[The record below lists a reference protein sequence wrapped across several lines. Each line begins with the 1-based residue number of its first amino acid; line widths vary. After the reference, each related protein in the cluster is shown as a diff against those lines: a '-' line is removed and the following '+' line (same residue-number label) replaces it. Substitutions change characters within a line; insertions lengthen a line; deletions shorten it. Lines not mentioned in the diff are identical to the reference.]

1 MSTREYAIITG
12 ASSGI
17 GAATARLLAQNGYH
31 VIAAAR
37 RADRLK
43 ALAAED
49 ENIEAFT
56 LDVTA
61 QSEIDA
67 LAKHLHGKPVSILIN
82 CAGGAF
88 DSDSINDSDPEIWKK
103 TFDINV
109 VGSVRMVKAM
119 TPLMQ
124 EFGRGHIVM
133 ISSTA
138 GHRVYENGG
147 SYVAAKFA
155 ETSLVETLRLELNG
169 QPIRVTEIA
178 PGMVKTD
185 EFAVQR
191 FQGDL
196 EKAAKVYEGVTRPLV
211 AEDVAEAIRWSVML
225 PSHFNVDSLMIRP
238 IAQAQTH
245 KVYRQPL

>member
-1 MSTREYAIITG
+1 MSAREYAVITG

-17 GAATARLLAQNGYH
+17 GAATARLLAGNGYH

-37 RADRLK
+37 RADRL
-43 ALAAED
+43 AVLATED
-49 ENIEAFT
+49 QNIEAFT
-56 LDVTA
+56 LDVTK
-61 QSEIDA
+61 QESIDS
-67 LAKHLHGKPVSILIN
+67 LTKHLQGKPVSILIN

-88 DSDSINDSDPEIWKK
+88 DSDPINDSDPEIWKK

-109 VGSVRMVKAM
+109 VGSVRMIKAM

-124 EFGRGHIVM
+124 AFGRGHIVM

-185 EFAVQR
+185 EFSTVR
-191 FQGDL
+191 FKGDT

-225 PSHFNVDSLMIRP
+225 PSHFNVDCLMIRP
-238 IAQAQTH
+238 VAQAQVH

>member
-1 MSTREYAIITG
+1 MSTREYAVITG

-17 GAATARLLAQNGYH
+17 GAATARLLASNGYH

-37 RADRLK
+37 RADRL
-43 ALAAED
+43 AVLATED
-49 ENIEAFT
+49 QNIEAFT
-56 LDVTA
+56 LDVTK
-61 QSEIDA
+61 QDSIDS
-67 LAKHLHGKPVSILIN
+67 LTKHLQGKPVSILIN

-88 DSDSINDSDPEIWKK
+88 DSDPINDSDPEIWKK

-109 VGSVRMVKAM
+109 VGSVRMIKAM

-124 EFGRGHIVM
+124 AFGRGHIVM

-185 EFAVQR
+185 EFSTVR
-191 FQGDL
+191 FKGDA

-225 PSHFNVDSLMIRP
+225 PTHFNVDSLMIRP
-238 IAQAQTH
+238 LAQAQSH
-245 KVYRQPL
+245 KVYRKPL

>member
-1 MSTREYAIITG
+1 MSTREYAVITG

-17 GAATARLLAQNGYH
+17 GAATARLLASNGYH

-37 RADRLK
+37 RAEKLA
-43 ALAAED
+43 ALATED
-49 ENIEAFT
+49 QNIEAFT
-56 LDVTA
+56 LDVTK
-61 QSEIDA
+61 QDSVDS
-67 LAKHLHGKPVSILIN
+67 LTKHLQGKPVSILIN

-88 DSDSINDSDPEIWKK
+88 DAAAINDSDPEIWKK

-124 EFGRGHIVM
+124 AFGRGHIVM

-191 FQGDL
+191 FSGDT

-225 PSHFNVDSLMIRP
+225 PSHFNVDSLVIRP
-238 IAQAQTH
+238 LAQAQSH

>member
-17 GAATARLLAQNGYH
+17 GAATARLLAKNGYH

-37 RADRLK
+37 RMDRLE
-43 ALAAED
+43 ALAKED
-49 ENIEAFT
+49 GEIEAFQ
-56 LDVTA
+56 LDVTV

-88 DSDSINDSDPEIWKK
+88 ESDSITDSDPEIWKK

-155 ETSLVETLRLELNG
+155 ETSMVETLRLELNG

-185 EFAVQR
+185 EF
-191 FQGDL
+191 
-196 EKAAKVYEGVTRPLV
+196 
-211 AEDVAEAIRWSVML
+211 
-225 PSHFNVDSLMIRP
+225 
-238 IAQAQTH
+238 
-245 KVYRQPL
+245 

>member
-1 MSTREYAIITG
+1 MSTREYAVITG

-17 GAATARLLAQNGYH
+17 GAATARLLASNGYH

-37 RADRLK
+37 RADRLA
-43 ALAAED
+43 ALATED
-49 ENIEAFT
+49 QNIEAFT
-56 LDVTA
+56 LDVTK
-61 QSEIDA
+61 QDSVDS
-67 LAKHLHGKPVSILIN
+67 LTKHLQGKPVSILIN

-88 DSDSINDSDPEIWKK
+88 DAAAINDSDPEIWKK
-103 TFDINV
+103 TYDINV

-124 EFGRGHIVM
+124 AFGHGHIVM

-191 FQGDL
+191 FSGDT

-225 PSHFNVDSLMIRP
+225 PSHFNVDSLVIRP
-238 IAQAQTH
+238 LAQAQSH